1 MVPITPRRPVSDRV
15 SSGTLRALRV
25 LLGAREKREG
35 KSARCNFFQ
44 KNSLFFHPYIGIPE
58 KYVDKTGKMGM

>member
-1 MVPITPRRPVSDRV
+1 VSDRV

-35 KSARCNFFQ
+35 KSGRCDFFG
-44 KNSLFFHPYIGIPE
+44 KYSLFSILISEFQSRKKLE
-58 KYVDKTGKMGM
+58 KLALLFYGDY